1 MKKKILVTLL
11 LVVVISMLAAFAPAE
26 EEKTVKVCVSWN
38 EKVHSLIQAWQDYM
52 EMYAK
57 ELEPETGIKYEWIVN
72 VANGDANLQNN
83 NIADCIN
90 QKVDYIVARAQ
101 DSGTIGASIKA
112 AEEAG
117 IPFITFDRASTSG
130 EPTAHVGEDGYLQAR
145 STAEAFAAL
154 LKEKGVQGKCIELQG
169 DLLDNT
175 AVLRHKAWS
184 EVEKELGAWTTV
196 AEVPTEWKPEKF
208 YQGALNALQANP
220 DANCMYVASDF
231 AFSSVENALSAVDK
245 DAPTGEPN
253 HIWMAADD
261 INPMG
266 YDAMVNGIIDVG
278 TTWEAYSVSVLLVD
292 TLNKMVK
299 GEPFEKENLISGR
312 LATPENVA
320 SLEYLYSTDPKYAD

>member
-1 MKKKILVTLL
+1 MKKKIFVTLL

-26 EEKTVKVCVSWN
+26 QEKTVKVCVSWN

-52 EMYAK
+52 EMYAA
-57 ELEPETGIKYEWIVN
+57 ELTPETGITYEWIIN

-83 NIADCIN
+83 NIQDCIN

-112 AEEAG
+112 AEAAG

-130 EPTAHVGEDGYLQAR
+130 EPTTHVGEDGYLQTR

-154 LKEKGVQGKCIELQG
+154 LKEKGVEGKCIELQG

-175 AVLRHKAWS
+175 AVLRHNAWAD
-184 EVEKELGAWTTV
+184 VEKELGAWETI

-245 DAPTGEPN
+245 LAATGEAN

-266 YDAMVNGIIDVG
+266 YDAMVNGIIDLG

-292 TLNKMVK
+292 TLNKLVK
-299 GEPFEKENLISGR
+299 GEPVEKQYLISGR
-312 LATPENVA
+312 LATPENVN
-320 SLEYLYSTDPKYAD
+320 SLEFLYSLDPKYTD